1 MTAEDREVGTVNK
14 EVYIKWA
21 MAGGGLLFGVLIVLS
36 YIGAE
41 LIAVTASWW
50 LSYWS
55 ENRDNGTPWFYL
67 GIYIVINMAVIGAT
81 LAKEIELRLCGWRA
95 AEKLF
100 KEMLEAV
107 LYAPMSF
114 FDTTPMG
121 RITNR
126 FSKVYIVYSIFFKY
140 ILYIF

>member
-1 MTAEDREVGTVNK
+1 MTTEDREVGTVSK
-14 EVYIKWA
+14 DVYIKCA
-21 MAGGGLLFGVLIVLS
+21 VAGGGLLLGVLIVLS

-41 LIAVTASWW
+41 LIAVIASWW

-55 ENRDNGTPWFYL
+55 ENRDKGTPWFYL
-67 GIYIVINMAVIGAT
+67 GIYILINVAVIGAT
-81 LAKEIELRLCGWRA
+81 LGKEIQLRLCGWHA

-100 KEMLEAV
+100 KEMLESV

-126 FSKVYIVYSIFFKY
+126 FSKVSFVLFAACYPI
-140 ILYIF
+140 